1 MWRLVSSNILIAV
14 TSSGLGSCPI
24 LLRLPAFCW
33 PSRCLIS
40 IFVSR
45 SKMAKNVY
53 QSINHFK
60 LQHKRV
66 FFYQL
71 IDSVTLMQRIA
82 NIFLPSWHLLSAS
95 ILEQLCWWWRYQW
108 MKPYSLD
115 PVSPRDCPHHY
126 QATSC
131 SAAGGGP
138 LPYHDNFQKPG
149 DLGPSNN
156 DIVLYPT
163 SYTPIPN
170 HQYIVDCGHF
180 KGDHCPAHQRWHY
193 CWLLN
198 IPWSYNTMNA
208 CCCL

>member
-1 MWRLVSSNILIAV
+1 MTQLGLWQGKTVSASLIKLFQCLKTCFVKILIAV

-45 SKMAKNVY
+45 SKTAKNVY

-66 FFYQL
+66 FFSQL

-82 NIFLPSWHLLSAS
+82 NIFLQLNDIFYQPQYLSS
-95 ILEQLCWWWRYQW
+95 CGGWWWRYQW

-115 PVSPRDCPHHY
+115 PVSPRDSPHHY

-149 DLGPSNN
+149 DRGPSNN
-156 DIVLYPT
+156 DIFRY
-163 SYTPIPN
+163 
-170 HQYIVDCGHF
+170 
-180 KGDHCPAHQRWHY
+180 
-193 CWLLN
+193 
-198 IPWSYNTMNA
+198 
-208 CCCL
+208 

>member
-24 LLRLPAFCW
+24 LLRLAAFCW

-66 FFYQL
+66 FFSQL

-82 NIFLPSWHLLSAS
+82 NIFLQLNDIFYQPQYLSS
-95 ILEQLCWWWRYQW
+95 CGGWWWRYQW

-115 PVSPRDCPHHY
+115 PASLPAIVRTIIKPPAAARRGAAHY
-126 QATSC
+126 HIMIISRNPEI
-131 SAAGGGP
+131 GGRPTMTLSGVKKI
-138 LPYHDNFQKPG
+138 F
-149 DLGPSNN
+149 
-156 DIVLYPT
+156 LYPI
-163 SYTPIPN
+163 SNIKPLKY
-170 HQYIVDCGHF
+170 CGLRSF
-180 KGDHCPAHQRWHY
+180 
-193 CWLLN
+193 
-198 IPWSYNTMNA
+198 
-208 CCCL
+208 

>member
-1 MWRLVSSNILIAV
+1 MTLLGLWQGKTLSASLIKLFQCLKMWRLVSSNILIAV

-24 LLRLPAFCW
+24 LLMLAAFCW

-82 NIFLPSWHLLSAS
+82 NIFLQLNDIFYQPQYLSS
-95 ILEQLCWWWRYQW
+95 CWRYQW

-149 DLGPSNN
+149 DRGPSNN
-156 DIVLYPT
+156 VMLR
-163 SYTPIPN
+163 
-170 HQYIVDCGHF
+170 F
-180 KGDHCPAHQRWHY
+180 
-193 CWLLN
+193 
-198 IPWSYNTMNA
+198 
-208 CCCL
+208 